1 MNTQTTQTSEASYHY
16 KLVRRAIDRLDQAQ
30 APVSLEDLAAE
41 MQLSPT
47 YLQRLFSKWAGV
59 SPKRYQQFLALDHA
73 KSLLKAHHTTL
84 DTALET
90 GLSGGGR
97 LHDLFLRWEAMSPG
111 DYAKG
116 AEALTIA
123 TGCFD
128 SPFGEVLAMGTRH
141 GLCGLAFT
149 EETGRETA
157 YADLAARW
165 PHAKFKEDA
174 AALAPW
180 VEAAFGFGAG
190 QTRLHMIGAPFQI
203 KVWEALL
210 HVPSGHVT
218 TYSDIARAV
227 GSPKAVRAVG
237 TAVGRNPVSW
247 LIPCHRALRKSGEL
261 GGYHWG
267 LPVKRAMLAYEIGAA
282 TGVVAGLISGD
293 TAEERRQN
301 ALKGAAIGAAGGAA
315 IGNVLDRQAAD
326 LRQSLGNDRVTITNT
341 GDRLIVTLPQDIL
354 FATDSAALRPDLQ
367 SDLVAVANNLQNYP
381 DSTVQVIG
389 HTDNTG
395 DAAYNQNLSVQRA
408 GSVTNVLAGA
418 GVAASRLQPIGRGED
433 QPIASNLTEEGK
445 AQNRRVEIVILP
457 TA

>member
-1 MNTQTTQTSEASYHY
+1 MT
-16 KLVRRAIDRLDQAQ
+16 RAPLLIA
-30 APVSLEDLAAE
+30 AMAVSAF
-41 MQLSPT
+41 T
-47 YLQRLFSKWAGV
+47 
-59 SPKRYQQFLALDHA
+59 
-73 KSLLKAHHTTL
+73 
-84 DTALET
+84 
-90 GLSGGGR
+90 LSGCITSDTRANNNDFKKTGT
-97 LHDLFLRWEAMSPG
+97 
-111 DYAKG
+111 G
-116 AEALTIA
+116 AA
-123 TGCFD
+123 
-128 SPFGEVLAMGTRH
+128 
-141 GLCGLAFT
+141 
-149 EETGRETA
+149 
-157 YADLAARW
+157 
-165 PHAKFKEDA
+165 
-174 AALAPW
+174 
-180 VEAAFGFGAG
+180 
-190 QTRLHMIGAPFQI
+190 
-203 KVWEALL
+203 
-210 HVPSGHVT
+210 
-218 TYSDIARAV
+218 
-227 GSPKAVRAVG
+227 
-237 TAVGRNPVSW
+237 
-247 LIPCHRALRKSGEL
+247 
-261 GGYHWG
+261 
-267 LPVKRAMLAYEIGAA
+267 IGAA